1 MIVFLR
7 RAVKAKS
14 RKTLFRQ
21 RLRRHCPAR
30 AGCHAAL
37 KLPTP
42 NLILASASRYRR
54 ALLERLRLPFATVAP
69 QVDERGLPGETAAR
83 AALRLAEAKARA
95 VAVSPPALVIGSDQ
109 VAELDGEH
117 LGKPGDHR
125 TAVRQLRAMRGR
137 EVIFH
142 TAVCLYS
149 AASGKVQTANVP
161 TMVKFRSVSDAQI
174 ERYLELEQPYDCAG
188 SARVEMLGIALAER
202 IVADDPTA
210 LIGLPLIALVSMLQ
224 AEGVAVI

>member
-1 MIVFLR
+1 M
-7 RAVKAKS
+7 
-14 RKTLFRQ
+14 
-21 RLRRHCPAR
+21 
-30 AGCHAAL
+30 
-37 KLPTP
+37 
-42 NLILASASRYRR
+42 
-54 ALLERLRLPFATVAP
+54 
-69 QVDERGLPGETAAR
+69 R

-95 VAVSPPALVIGSDQ
+95 VPVLPPALVIGSDQ
-109 VAELDGEH
+109 VAELDGAH
-117 LGKPGDHR
+117 LGKPGDHP
-125 TAVRQLRAMRGR
+125 TAGRQLRAIRGR

-149 AASGKVQTANVP
+149 TAVGKVQTASVP
-161 TMVKFRSVSDAQI
+161 TTVKFRWVSDAQI

-202 IVADDPTA
+202 IMSDDPTA